1 MKIGS
6 YIKEKRVQKGMTQEA
21 LAEKCEITVRTVQR
35 IESGEVDPRSYTL
48 QMIASALEIDFQ
60 ELVNIDAPSVTE
72 DRSSRGSFWLAMLH
86 LSGIFL
92 LVFPP
97 LIIWSLN
104 KEKIPDIR
112 NHAIASINFQL
123 SMLIY
128 IFIGAVLTF
137 VIIGILIL
145 IFLGIYLS
153 VVIIINTAK
162 ALNNDPYKYPLTI
175 KFIK

>member
-21 LAEKCEITVRTVQR
+21 LAEKCDITVRTVQR

-72 DRSSRGSFWLAMLH
+72 ERSSSGSFWLAMLH

-123 SMLIY
+123 SMLLY
-128 IFIGAVLTF
+128 IIIGALLTI

-145 IFLGIYLS
+145 IFLGFYLT